1 MTTDIYK
8 KLARH
13 LDDLP
18 GGFPSTD
25 TGVELRILRRLF
37 TEEEAEFALHL
48 TVIPKGSKAIAK
60 RAGIS
65 AEEASRKLEKMSRK
79 GLIYRIDHEDK
90 PSKYMAAQYVIGIWE
105 FHVNDLDPELIR
117 DMNEYIPHLIDLE
130 TWKKAP
136 QLRTIPIGE
145 SIPVEMEAMPYEK
158 AEEIIGSHKKILVAP
173 CICRREHKMVDKGC
187 DKPEESCL
195 VLGGGADYYHKNG
208 LGRYISKEEALNILE
223 KANKAGL
230 VLQPSNSQKVANI
243 CCCCGCCCQVLKVMK
258 RHPAP
263 AELVSSAFI
272 ASYGPESCESCGV
285 CVERCQMDALRWE
298 DDKVVFDPI
307 RCIGCGLCVT
317 TCPTQ
322 SLVLVRKPTPDQKDV
337 PRNLIETYVRL
348 HKARKKGGV
357 AGLVKDLVI
366 SRKARSS
373 FKK

>member
-1 MTTDIYK
+1 MTTEIYK

-13 LDDLP
+13 LDNLP

-37 TEEEAEFALHL
+37 TEEEAEFALLL
-48 TVIPKGSKAIAK
+48 TVIPKEAKAIAR

-65 AEEASRKLEKMSRK
+65 VEEASRKLEEMSRK
-79 GLIYRIDHEDK
+79 GLIYRIDYEDK

-145 SIPVEMEAMPYEK
+145 SIPVEMKAMPYEK
-158 AEEIIGSHKKILVAP
+158 AEELIRSNKKILVAP

-187 DKPEESCL
+187 SKPEESCL
-195 VLGGGADYYHKNG
+195 VFGRGADYYKKNE
-208 LGRYISKEEALNILE
+208 LGRYISQDEALKILE
-223 KANKAGL
+223 QADKAGL
-230 VLQPSNSQKVANI
+230 VLQPSNSQRVANI

-272 ASYGPESCESCGV
+272 ASYDPETCESCGV

-298 DDKVVFDPI
+298 DDKIFFDPN

-322 SLVLVRKPTPDQKDV
+322 SLVLIRKSDPEQKDV

-357 AGLVKDLVI
+357 TGLVKDLVI
-366 SRKARSS
+366 SRKARST
-373 FKK
+373 FKN

>member
-1 MTTDIYK
+1 MTTEIYK

-13 LDDLP
+13 LDNLP

-37 TEEEAEFALHL
+37 TEEEAEFALLL
-48 TVIPKGSKAIAK
+48 TVIPKEAKAIAR

-65 AEEASRKLEKMSRK
+65 VEEASRKLEEMSRK
-79 GLIYRIDHEDK
+79 GLIYRIDYEDK

-145 SIPVEMEAMPYEK
+145 SIPVEMKAMSYEK
-158 AEEIIGSHKKILVAP
+158 AEELIRSNKKILVAP

-187 DKPEESCL
+187 SKPEESCL
-195 VLGGGADYYHKNG
+195 VFGRGADYYKKNE
-208 LGRYISKEEALNILE
+208 LGRYISQDEALKILE
-223 KANKAGL
+223 QADKAGL
-230 VLQPSNSQKVANI
+230 VLQPSNSQRVANI

-272 ASYGPESCESCGV
+272 ASYDPETCESCGV

-298 DDKVVFDPI
+298 DDKIFFDPN

-322 SLVLVRKPTPDQKDV
+322 SLVLIRKSDPEQKDV

-357 AGLVKDLVI
+357 TGLVKDLVI

-373 FKK
+373 FKN